1 MAFKDILKV
10 IYTTFGWFYIVFY
23 FLCFIIT
30 VPNFFLWG
38 IMAGLSIIVGFG
50 TMFMVYVVKWTVGDD
65 NETVDIVQQQHSA
78 QQAAQLETD
87 DGIIIE

>member
-1 MAFKDILKV
+1 
-10 IYTTFGWFYIVFY
+10 
-23 FLCFIIT
+23 
-30 VPNFFLWG
+30 
-38 IMAGLSIIVGFG
+38 MAGLSIIVGFG

-65 NETVDIVQQQHSA
+65 NETVDIVQQHSA